1 MRVVLKDGEALQD
14 TPISASM
21 MATPT
26 AAAAAGVLFM
36 TNLRLIWER
45 AVDRKKAAD
54 GRLAIAGVVEVGG
67 VEHSSVCVS
76 LGAIDRLRKRKAMV
90 DGNSVVEVVE
100 KYNARPSLRVVLNE
114 DAYAEITIDI
124 VSRRG

>member
-1 MRVVLKDGEALQD
+1 
-14 TPISASM
+14 
-21 MATPT
+21 
-26 AAAAAGVLFM
+26 
-36 TNLRLIWER
+36 
-45 AVDRKKAAD
+45 
-54 GRLAIAGVVEVGG
+54 
-67 VEHSSVCVS
+67 
-76 LGAIDRLRKRKAMV
+76 MV